1 MNDQG
6 PNSGRTPAE
15 SAASATHSSAPGS
28 LGFPCPGC
36 GAPMSW
42 KPAEEALVCAYCNH
56 QEKVPDDGTLIL
68 EHSLEEAGAAA
79 RGLGLE
85 LRVARCQECGAG
97 IAFEG
102 AALSKT
108 CSYCGSPNVL
118 PQEADRNALRP
129 ESLVPLELGRGE
141 VEKRFRRW
149 LKGLWFRPNALRKT
163 GIAQA
168 AGIYV
173 PFWTF
178 DCKVHSEWTAQA
190 GYYYWVTET
199 YTVFVDGRPQVR
211 TRQVRRIRWEP
222 AWGRRDDAYDDLL
235 VSGTRS
241 LPEEIA
247 GRMDRFDTSALVPYR
262 PEYLAGWRAEEYQ
275 VDLEQG
281 WKEGRGKIVH
291 IQRDRCGGDVPGD
304 TFRALRVH
312 NLVSGTR
319 WKLVLLPIWSLQY
332 SFRKKTYTVLVNGQ
346 TGQVAGKAPYSR
358 VKILLL
364 VAAGAAAA
372 LAAFLGLQ

>member
-1 MNDQG
+1 
-6 PNSGRTPAE
+6 
-15 SAASATHSSAPGS
+15 
-28 LGFPCPGC
+28 
-36 GAPMSW
+36 MSW
-42 KPAEEALVCAYCNH
+42 KPAEEALACGFCGH
-56 QEKVPDDGTLIL
+56 RESVPEGGALIVEHAL
-68 EHSLEEAGAAA
+68 EDAGGAA

-85 LRVARCQECGAG
+85 LRVARCEECGAG

-118 PQEADRNALRP
+118 PQEANRNALRP
-129 ESLVPLELGRGE
+129 ESLVPLELGRRE

-149 LKGLWFRPNALRKT
+149 LKGLWFRPNALRKA

-178 DCKVHSEWTAQA
+178 DCKVHSEWAAQA

-199 YTVFVDGRPQVR
+199 YTAFVNGRPQVR

-222 AWGRRDDAYDDLL
+222 AWGRRDDVYDDLL
-235 VSGTRS
+235 VPASRS
-241 LPEEIA
+241 LPTEMA
-247 GRMDRFDTSALVPYR
+247 ARMDRFDTTALVPYR

-275 VDLEQG
+275 IDLEQG
-281 WKEGRGKIVH
+281 WEEARNRIANL
-291 IQRDRCGGDVPGD
+291 QRERCGEDVPGD
-304 TFRALRVH
+304 TWRALLVH
-312 NLVSGTR
+312 NLVSETR
-319 WKLVLLPIWSLQY
+319 WKLVLLPVWSLQY
-332 SFRKKTYTVLVNGQ
+332 SFRKKTHTVLVNGQ
-346 TGQVAGKAPYSR
+346 TGQVVGKAPWSWA
-358 VKILLL
+358 KILILAL
-364 VAAGAAAA
+364 AGSAAV